1 MFEVPTIM
9 TADEILDKAFR
20 RANKV
25 QISDPNYRFRMQ
37 KLNSSKVD
45 SATSVIVAVL
55 KRYVE
60 AFPSFDN
67 IPEFYR
73 ALIDLM
79 FSVDKI
85 RRSLGRIDGA
95 RKEITRIGSKTA
107 RQIKRTGKPT
117 YMNFKRNEAYGRIS
131 SIVKALDPTLRY
143 LDEVRNGFKQLPAIP
158 TKYPT
163 AVIAGSPNVGKS
175 QLIGAMSTATPKVAS
190 YPFTSQELSV
200 GHFMDSRD
208 RYQLVD
214 TPGLL
219 DRPFDERNSI
229 EKQAVLA
236 LTLLTDLCIYMVDPT
251 GNCGFP
257 LEPQL
262 SLLDS
267 LFESIPGMRFLMV
280 VSKSDLDLPDHVDMS
295 FMESLPAKLGDRYLG
310 LITISAKEGT
320 GLDELRAILIES
332 LEARE
337 PRLKEKKEIIE

>member
-1 MFEVPTIM
+1 MFEVPTVM

-25 QISDPNYRFRMQ
+25 QVSDPNYKFRMQ
-37 KLNSSKVD
+37 KLNISKVD
-45 SATSVIVAVL
+45 SATSVIDAAL
-55 KRYVE
+55 KRYVDS
-60 AFPSFDN
+60 FPSFDN

-95 RKEITRIGSKTA
+95 RKEVVKIGSKTC

-117 YMNFKRNEAYGRIS
+117 YMASKRTEAYGRIS
-131 SIVKALDPTLRY
+131 SIVKALDPTLRF
-143 LDEVRNGFKQLPAIP
+143 LDEVRRGFRQLPSIP

-175 QLIGAMSTATPKVAS
+175 QLISAISTATPKVAS

-200 GHFMDSRD
+200 GHFMDRRD

-219 DRPFDERNSI
+219 DRPFEERNSI

-236 LTLLTDLCIYMVDPT
+236 LNLLTDLCIYMIDPT
-251 GNCGFP
+251 GNCGSP
-257 LEPQL
+257 IEPQL
-262 SLLDS
+262 SLMDS
-267 LFESIPGMRFLMV
+267 LIGSIPEMRFLV
-280 VSKSDLDLPDHVDMS
+280 VLSKSDLKLPDHVDMS
-295 FMESLPAKLGDRYLG
+295 FMESLPGKLGDRYLG
-310 LITISAKEGT
+310 SVDISAKEGT
-320 GLDELRAILIES
+320 GLDELRTILIDS

-337 PRLKEKKEIIE
+337 LRSKDKTETIE